1 MKHTMGLRTTQCQM
15 WRGPLSLCC
24 ANSLAGDRRV
34 TSRLVAV
41 MHVLERTA
49 APVFSHVLCVCQT
62 SAPDTACRCA
72 VLSMHL
78 GALTRLLQ
86 HRKASVTSASPASVP
101 ADAARGSS
109 RGLDQPCFQQ
119 ESLLLQHKAA

>member
-1 MKHTMGLRTTQCQM
+1 MKYTMGLRTTQCQM

-72 VLSMHL
+72 VLSMHF
-78 GALTRLLQ
+78 RCIDQ
-86 HRKASVTSASPASVP
+86 
-101 ADAARGSS
+101 AAAT
-109 RGLDQPCFQQ
+109 P
-119 ESLLLQHKAA
+119 